1 MEERC
6 HTDKNQNALSL
17 AEYAEHTEKGGISVS
32 DGL

>member
-1 MEERC
+1 ML
-6 HTDKNQNALSL
+6 TDENQNTSSL